1 MNSKITPSRKSARNQ
16 QELLK
21 AIAKAEPVGQ
31 PQNQDYIKRC
41 DLPPASSIKSSIE
54 ALQDKNLIYRDS
66 DGYIVY
72 DRLMSL
78 WLKCQHL

>member
-1 MNSKITPSRKSARNQ
+1 MLTPNQ

-21 AIAKAEPVGQ
+21 AIAKEEPVGQ
-31 PQNQDYIKRC
+31 PQNQDFIKRY

-72 DRLMSL
+72 DRLTSF
-78 WLKCQHL
+78 WLKRQFGAF